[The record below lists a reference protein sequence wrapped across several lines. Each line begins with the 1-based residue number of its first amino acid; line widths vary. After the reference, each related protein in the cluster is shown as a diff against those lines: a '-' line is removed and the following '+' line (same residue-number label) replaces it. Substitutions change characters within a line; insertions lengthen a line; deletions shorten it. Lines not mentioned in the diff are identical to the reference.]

1 MHVDA
6 GHQAMWVPEKEQLNS
21 RNMEKSENSAL
32 RTCEDVGPL
41 GLAPTRGGK
50 GAGKGK
56 LPTAGGG
63 GGVVIGKD
71 SLSEITVP
79 DTLVSLLGDG
89 GVAGLGARCCCCC
102 ALAALEAKASK
113 DIWLI
118 CLEGFFKK
126 NGDVLWTS

>member
-1 MHVDA
+1 M
-6 GHQAMWVPEKEQLNS
+6 KI
-21 RNMEKSENSAL
+21 L

-63 GGVVIGKD
+63 GGVVTGKD
-71 SLSEITVP
+71 WSLSEITVS
-79 DTLVSLLGDG
+79 DTLVSLLGESG
-89 GVAGLGARCCCCC
+89 GVVGLVAARCCCCC

-118 CLEGFFKK
+118 CFSFGGKRMAMFFGLVK
-126 NGDVLWTS
+126 GSRV